1 MMSLQSI
8 HSHHHAPANVTFA
21 HIDSLQPEEVIEW
34 GYSIFGETMIM
45 TTSFGAESAVML
57 HMATRTI
64 RDLKIVFIDTGFL
77 FPETYRFMRVLRDR
91 FNLDLRIFVPSLTP
105 ACLEALHG
113 RLWEQE
119 GSGRELYQHLTRV
132 EPMNRALEQLN
143 ARAWIAGLRR
153 EQTPYRAQLRKIER
167 QGSVFKLCPI
177 LDWTEEDVRG
187 YMHKHD
193 LPYHPLYAQGYRSIG
208 EVHST
213 QPTPPGQD
221 ARAGRSLGKDRECGL
236 HTSHIKDASAPERV
250 KP

>member
-1 MMSLQSI
+1 MMSLHPILSD
-8 HSHHHAPANVTFA
+8 HHEPANVTFA
-21 HIDSLQPEEVIEW
+21 HIDSLHPEEVIEW
-34 GYSIFGETMIM
+34 GYSFFGETMIM

-57 HMATRTI
+57 HMATRI
-64 RDLKIVFIDTGFL
+64 IPDLKVVFIDTGYL
-77 FPETYRFMRVLRDR
+77 FPETYRFMRELRDQ

-113 RLWEQE
+113 RIWERE
-119 GSGRELYQHLTRV
+119 GSGRKLYQQLTRV

-177 LDWTEEDVRG
+177 LDWTEDDVKS
-187 YMHKHD
+187 YMRKHS

-213 QPTPPGQD
+213 RPTPPGED
-221 ARAGRSLGKDRECGL
+221 ARAGRRLGEDRECGL
-236 HTSHIKDASAPERV
+236 HTSHLRDASPTEEER
-250 KP
+250 K